1 MATQRGVEATGL
13 EHAFEA
19 FRKGRL
25 VVILDRERPERGAVF
40 AAAADRTSDDVVNF
54 MANHGRGLIAVA
66 MLPHR
71 IDHLGLSL
79 QGRVTDLTRENYT
92 VSIEAKQGVST
103 GISAADRARTI
114 QVAVDHATGPDDI
127 VTPGHI
133 FPIRTEIGGVLSR
146 PGWAEASVD
155 LARLA
160 GCLPAATLCQILDDA
175 GELADVGSAQRFAE
189 AHGIVAVAIDEVI
202 DHRRATE
209 SFVSLLTQSTL
220 PTKEGDFIARV
231 FLDRLTGQ
239 EHIALTLGEL
249 RTPAPVLVRLHSEC
263 LTGDV
268 FGSGRCDCG
277 DQLDEALRRI
287 REEGSGVLLY
297 LRQEGRGIG
306 LVNKVRAYNLQDAG
320 RDTVEANLEL
330 GLPPDLRDF
339 GIGAQM
345 ILALGVQKVRLLTN
359 NPRKVADLERFGVEV
374 VDRESI
380 EVDPK
385 PDAVPYLRTKRDK
398 MGHLLT
404 KL

>member
-1 MATQRGVEATGL
+1 MSTSQAREPSSL
-13 EHAFEA
+13 LDAFEA

-25 VVILDRERPERGAVF
+25 VIIIDSSQSERGAVL

-54 MANHGRGLIAVA
+54 MANYGRGLIGVA

-71 IDHLGLSL
+71 IDQLGLTL
-79 QGRVTDLTRENYT
+79 QGSQVGLDRENYT

-114 QVAVDHATGPDDI
+114 QVATAHETGPEDI

-133 FPIRTEIGGVLSR
+133 FPMRTQVGGVLSR
-146 PGWAEASVD
+146 PGWAEAGVD

-175 GELADVGSAQRFAE
+175 GEVAQAARVEQLARS
-189 AHGIVAVAIDEVI
+189 HGIVTVTIDSLV
-202 DHRRATE
+202 DHRRANE
-209 SFVSLLTQSTL
+209 SFVSLLSQSTL
-220 PTKEGDFIARV
+220 PTKEGDFVVRV

-239 EHIALTLGEL
+239 EHLALTLGEL
-249 RTPAPVLVRLHSEC
+249 RTPDPIMVRLHSEC

-268 FGSGRCDCG
+268 FGSKRCDCG
-277 DQLDEALRRI
+277 FQLTDALQRI
-287 REEGSGVLLY
+287 RAEGRGALIY

-306 LVNKVRAYNLQDAG
+306 LLNKVLAYSLQDQG

-359 NPRKVADLERFGVEV
+359 NPRKVSDLERFGVEV
-374 VDRESI
+374 VARENI
-380 EVDPK
+380 EIDPS
-385 PDAVPYLRTKRDK
+385 PETLHYLKAKRDK
-398 MGHLLT
+398 LGHLLT
-404 KL
+404 KI